1 MSELTLRDRTRA
13 KRRAAVVRSALRLF
27 AEQGYE
33 STPIAQIADDAEV
46 SPRTVSLYF
55 ASKRDLALAY
65 QADAAK
71 RFNETL
77 AEREDGDTTLDVF
90 RRWLEDEIG
99 THGEVRS
106 LHRAMVR
113 ANPTLRGA
121 QSAESLEG
129 RRGTVLS
136 LARDLGRSPDD
147 VVVALVGGAMDGV
160 LGALSEIRPDEVD
173 PREALEVA
181 ERMLLALTDSARAET
196 GDRAGRKKP
205 SPRER

>member
-13 KRRAAVVRSALRLF
+13 KRRAAVVLSALRLF

-71 RFNETL
+71 RFNDTL
-77 AEREDGDTTLDVF
+77 AERQDGDTTLDVF

-106 LHRAMVR
+106 LHHAMVR

-129 RRGTVLS
+129 RRATVLS

-160 LGALSEIRPDEVD
+160 LTALSEVRPDEAD
-173 PREALEVA
+173 PSEALEAA
-181 ERMLLALTDSARAET
+181 ERMLLALTDSARAEA
-196 GDRAGRKKP
+196 GDRAGRKKS
-205 SPRER
+205 SPRAK